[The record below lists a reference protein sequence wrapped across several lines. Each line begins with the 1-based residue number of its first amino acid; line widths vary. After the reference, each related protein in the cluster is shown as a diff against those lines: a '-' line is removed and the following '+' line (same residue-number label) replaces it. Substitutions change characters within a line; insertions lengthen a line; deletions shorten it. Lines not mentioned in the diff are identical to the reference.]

1 MLNKVLTSWLN
12 NLLMGSL
19 LSVGLMSCSDKPTV
33 LTKQVKTSANM
44 AKTQANSVNE
54 QDFKS
59 QIYALEKQRILS
71 KATTYLTT
79 PPKTVTADLAL
90 HSEGGRHD
98 FFSQGDYWWPD
109 PQDPEGPFVRRDG
122 ESNPANF
129 VAHRLSLMAFSDI
142 TATLTS
148 AYLLTLDPQYAN
160 AALKHLQ
167 AWFVDSA
174 TRMNPSLLYGQAITG
189 RHSGRSIGI
198 IDTIHLVEVAKSI
211 EVLANNEQ
219 IPVESLQP
227 IKAWFSTYLD
237 WLNSHEYGL
246 VEKHHPNNHGVT
258 WSMQASAFA
267 HLVDDQATLEWV
279 RQQFKTVYIAQMM
292 NQQGGFDAELARTKP
307 YGYSLFVIDAAA
319 GVAQLASSKNDD
331 LWQFSLPDGRGMQLG
346 MAFIAP
352 YIADK
357 SSWPYAQDIQYWDEW
372 PVRHMSLFFAALAFQ
387 DAEYFKLFTQFEAD
401 PSTYEV
407 IRNLPIRHPLIWL
420 D

>member
-1 MLNKVLTSWLN
+1 MLNKGLTSLLH
-12 NLLMGSL
+12 NLLMGL
-19 LSVGLMSCSDKPTV
+19 VLSIGLMSCSDKAM
-33 LTKQVKTSANM
+33 LGNDQVTTSTNM
-44 AKTQANSVNE
+44 AETQANSVNNL
-54 QDFKS
+54 DFKS
-59 QIYALEKQRILS
+59 QIYALEKQRILA
-71 KATTYLTT
+71 KAATYLTT

-90 HSEGGRHD
+90 HSEGGCHD

-109 PQDPEGPFVRRDG
+109 PHDPEGPYVRRDG

-148 AYLLTLDPQYAN
+148 TYLLSLDPQYAA
-160 AALKHLQ
+160 AALKHIN
-167 AWFVDSA
+167 AWFVDSD
-174 TRMNPSLLYGQAITG
+174 TRMDPSLLYGQAITG

-211 EVLANNEQ
+211 EVLANNNAIPTDNLQQ
-219 IPVESLQP
+219 I
-227 IKAWFSTYLD
+227 KDWFRVYLH
-237 WLNSHEYGL
+237 WLNNHEYGL

-267 HLVDDQATLEWV
+267 RLVDDQATLEWV

-346 MAFIAP
+346 MSFIAP
-352 YIADK
+352 YVADK
-357 SSWPYAQDIQYWDEW
+357 SSWPYAQDIQHWDKW
-372 PVRHMSLFFAALAFQ
+372 PVRHMSLFFAALAFE